1 MPPNLE
7 ERERTPSSG
16 PLEEK
21 EQTRNSGPW
30 DLIAFLIGAASDAL
44 QTVLIILKTPPY
56 VYSTSKIM
64 NNVL

>member
-1 MPPNLE
+1 MPPNFK

-21 EQTRNSGPW
+21 GRTPNSGLW
-30 DLIAFLIGAASDAL
+30 DLIAFLIGAAIDFL
-44 QTVLIILKTPPY
+44 QTLLIILKTPLY